1 MGILGIILII
11 GVKNVTIVAIKI
23 LFVSIS
29 AGILGSIL
37 GLGGGIIV
45 TPALTLLFGVDIQH
59 AIGASLISV
68 ISTSSGA
75 AIAYIRDGITNIRVG
90 MFLEIATTVGAITG
104 ALIAGLI
111 SPQLLY
117 IIFGLLLLY
126 SALAMLKKTKEELPE
141 EVPLHNVARKLKL
154 QGEYYDKALKK
165 QVSYNVDNVY
175 GGFGVMYGAGI
186 ISGLLGIGSGSFKV
200 MAMDVFM
207 KLPLKVSSATSNF
220 MMGVTGAASAGIY
233 LYRGDIS
240 PIISAPVAI
249 GVLIGATI
257 GAKIMQRLK
266 SKTIRKIF
274 IPVLMYVA
282 IQMMAQGLG
291 VKL

>member
-1 MGILGIILII
+1 M
-11 GVKNVTIVAIKI
+11 TFVAIKI
-23 LFVSIS
+23 LLVSIS

-68 ISTSSGA
+68 IATSSGA
-75 AIAYIRDGITNIRVG
+75 AVAYIRDGITNIRVG
-90 MFLEIATTVGAITG
+90 MFLEIATTVGAISG

-111 SPQLLY
+111 APNLLY

-126 SALAMLKKTKEELPE
+126 SALAMLKKTKEELPGDI
-141 EVPLHNVARKLKL
+141 PLHSVASKLKL

-165 QVSYNVDNVY
+165 NVTYNVDNVY
-175 GGFGVMYGAGI
+175 GGFGVMYGAGV

-233 LYRGDIS
+233 LFRGDIN

-249 GVLIGATI
+249 GVLVGATL

-266 SKTIRKIF
+266 SKTIRKLF

-291 VKL
+291 VRL